1 MDLQTLWFILIAV
14 LFTGFLFLEG
24 FDYGVGILLPF
35 VARNDHERRIVI
47 NSIGP
52 VWDGNEVWLLTAG
65 GAMFAA
71 FPNWYATLFSG
82 FYLALFLIL
91 IALIVRGVAFE
102 FRSKDDRPQWRSLWD
117 GAIFIGSLVPA
128 LLWGVAFGNILRG
141 LAIDASMTYV
151 GSFFDLLNP
160 YALITGVVLLGLF
173 ILHGALF
180 LQLKTDGVIRERVE
194 HIARRFWLPVTLVAV
209 AFVALSAF
217 ETDILTRL
225 NAANVLGLVVA
236 VVALLLT
243 GFFIFRSALRLGLR
257 RHRPDC
263 RRRRGADLW
272 DFVPACYAL
281 NVRFRPDDLQCLVQ
295 RVYTPG
301 HDGHR
306 PDSGAYCA
314 GLSGLDLLGLSQTPD
329 HRESSRILILHPIF
343 IPVRFSTGQG

>member
-35 VARNDHERRIVI
+35 VAKTDDERRVVI

-102 FRSKDDRPQWRSLWD
+102 FRSKDNHPRWRGLWD

-141 LAIDASMTYV
+141 VAIDESMTYV

-160 YALITGVVLLGLF
+160 YALVGGLVTLSLF

-180 LQLKTDGVIRERVE
+180 LELKVDGVIRDRVKT
-194 HIARRFWLPVTLVAV
+194 IARRFWLPVTLLAV
-209 AFVALSAF
+209 VFVVLSLF
-217 ETDILTRL
+217 ETDIRD
-225 NAANVLGLVVA
+225 NFNVANVAGLVIAVA
-236 VVALLLT
+236 ALLWTGYSIFQARYGRAFFGTGLTVVGVVALIFGTLFPRVMPSTLGFDLT
-243 GFFIFRSALRLGLR
+243 IYNASSSEYTLQVMTVIALTVVPIVLAYQAWTYWVFRKRLTMQSKLE
-257 RHRPDC
+257 
-263 RRRRGADLW
+263 
-272 DFVPACYAL
+272 Y
-281 NVRFRPDDLQCLVQ
+281 
-295 RVYTPG
+295 
-301 HDGHR
+301 
-306 PDSGAYCA
+306 
-314 GLSGLDLLGLSQTPD
+314 
-329 HRESSRILILHPIF
+329 
-343 IPVRFSTGQG
+343 